1 LNFFNWQA
9 DTLYVTKLIRSFL
22 SNFIIINIS
31 VIKKVD
37 KMYRL
42 SEKGERIQEM
52 FDSIAPRYDFLNRL
66 LSLGIDRKWRRFA
79 VRQIK
84 FAENGRILDVATGTG
99 DVALEIALQT
109 PGSVTIVGV
118 DFSKEMVELGKE
130 KIRNSPYSQRITLDV
145 APCEAIPFPEESFD
159 SVTIAFGIRNVVD
172 RLQGLKEMQ
181 RVLKHGGRMVILEFS
196 TPTSTIF
203 RAIYLFYFLKVLPA
217 IGGLFSKQ
225 SAYKYLPDS
234 VLEFPSR
241 DEFKDLMANAG
252 FSNCKHYD
260 LTGGIATVYVGEK

>member
-1 LNFFNWQA
+1 M
-9 DTLYVTKLIRSFL
+9 
-22 SNFIIINIS
+22 
-31 VIKKVD
+31 KKVD

-79 VRQIK
+79 VEQIK
-84 FAENGRILDVATGTG
+84 FTANGRILDVATGTG
-99 DVALEIALQT
+99 DVALEIAART
-109 PGSVTIVGV
+109 PASINIVGV
-118 DFSKEMVELGKE
+118 DFSNEMVELGRA
-130 KIRNSPYSQRITLDV
+130 KIRNSPHAQRITMEV

-181 RVLKHGGRMVILEFS
+181 RVLKPGGRVVILEFS
-196 TPTSTIF
+196 TPTSPFF
-203 RAIYLFYFLKVLPA
+203 RMIYLFYFLKVLPA

-241 DEFKDLMANAG
+241 EEFKNLMAKAG
-252 FSNCKHYD
+252 FKNLAHYD
-260 LTGGIATVYVGEK
+260 LTGGIAAVYVGEK